1 MIVTKAELQK
11 VLDEVNKIFKRLDD
25 RITELE
31 KSQTN
36 LRKTTK
42 ST

>member
-25 RITELE
+25 RITQLE

>member
-1 MIVTKAELQK
+1 MIVTKTELQK
-11 VLDEVNKIFKRLDD
+11 VLDEVNKIFKKLDD

-31 KSQTN
+31 KKQVN
-36 LRKTTK
+36 LRKTEK

>member
-1 MIVTKAELQK
+1 MIVTKTELQK
-11 VLDEVNKIFKRLDD
+11 VLDEVNKIFKKLDD

>member
-1 MIVTKAELQK
+1 MIVTKTELQK
-11 VLDEVNKIFKRLDD
+11 VLDEVNKIFKKLDD

-31 KSQTN
+31 QKQVN
-36 LRKTTK
+36 LRKTEK

>member
-1 MIVTKAELQK
+1 MIVTKTGLQK
-11 VLDEVNKIFKRLDD
+11 VLEEVNKIFKKLDD

-31 KSQTN
+31 QKQVN
-36 LRKTTK
+36 LRKTEK

>member
-1 MIVTKAELQK
+1 MIVTKTELQK
-11 VLDEVNKIFKRLDD
+11 VLEEVNKIFKKLDE

-31 KSQTN
+31 QKQVN
-36 LRKTTK
+36 LRKTEK

>member
-1 MIVTKAELQK
+1 MIVTKTELQK
-11 VLDEVNKIFKRLDD
+11 VLDEVNKIFKKLDD

-36 LRKTTK
+36 LKKTTK

>member
-1 MIVTKAELQK
+1 MIVTKTELQK
-11 VLDEVNKIFKRLDD
+11 VLDEFNKIFKKLDD

>member
-1 MIVTKAELQK
+1 MIVTKTELQK
-11 VLDEVNKIFKRLDD
+11 VLEEVNKIFKKLDD

-31 KSQTN
+31 QKQVN
-36 LRKTTK
+36 LRKTEK

>member
-1 MIVTKAELQK
+1 MIVTKTELQK
-11 VLDEVNKIFKRLDD
+11 VLEEVNKIFKKLDD

>member
-1 MIVTKAELQK
+1 MIITKTELQK
-11 VLDEVNKIFKRLDD
+11 VLDEVNKIFKKLDD

>member
-1 MIVTKAELQK
+1 MIVTKTELQK
-11 VLDEVNKIFKRLDD
+11 VLEEVNKIFKKLDG

-31 KSQTN
+31 QKQVN
-36 LRKTTK
+36 LRKTEK

>member
-1 MIVTKAELQK
+1 MIVTKTELQK
-11 VLDEVNKIFKRLDD
+11 VLDEVNKIFKKLDD

-36 LRKTTK
+36 LSKTTK

>member
-1 MIVTKAELQK
+1 VIVTKTELQK
-11 VLDEVNKIFKRLDD
+11 VLEEVNKIFKKLDD

-31 KSQTN
+31 QKQVN
-36 LRKTTK
+36 LRKTEK

>member
-1 MIVTKAELQK
+1 MIVTKTELQK
-11 VLDEVNKIFKRLDD
+11 VLEEVNKVFKKLDD

-31 KSQTN
+31 QKQVN
-36 LRKTTK
+36 LRKTEK